1 MLSLSVRRNG
11 FVAVLAPGLLF
22 GAIAVLAPSPA
33 GAHFKITNPTT
44 PPKPDTVQS
53 WMSEDSAGGPQKNGP
68 CAAVPNTALG
78 DSPGTPTHAIT
89 VVQSG
94 QPVTIPITVTIAHPG
109 WFRIALVEGSS
120 SSQTLATLAD
130 PVAQTGTPPI
140 CPLVPNT
147 PTPKINPGCWPT
159 IMDNPV
165 WSPTQ
170 PILADGLPAGSTACT
185 TQSGTKT
192 FQVTIPPTA
201 SCTSAKP
208 CTLQAIMVMTD
219 HPTGDCYYHHCA
231 DISMA
236 SATTG
241 GGGSSGAGPNGGS
254 GGASEPSGA
263 GGSTISGGG
272 TGVAGGPGTVA
283 TGAGASPG
291 AGGSIATGGTGAG
304 AGTGAGGSVT
314 PGGSAGT
321 SGAAGQPGGAG
332 TGTGS
337 GGSAATGSGASTE
350 PVSSSGSSGCSYVLA
365 SRGGASWAVSAAG
378 LLALVLARRR
388 RRPR

>member
-1 MLSLSVRRNG
+1 MLSLNVRRNG
-11 FVAVLAPGLLF
+11 FVAALAPGLLF

-140 CPLVPNT
+140 CPPVPNVT

-159 IMDNPV
+159 IMANPV

-185 TQSGTKT
+185 EQSGTKT
-192 FQVTIPPTA
+192 FQVMIPPTA

-231 DISMA
+231 DISIA

-241 GGGSSGAGPNGGS
+241 GGGSTGAGGSVASGGS
-254 GGASEPSGA
+254 GGAQQVSGA
-263 GGSTISGGG
+263 GGSIMTGGG
-272 TGVAGGPGTVA
+272 TGVAGAPGTVG
-283 TGAGASPG
+283 TGV
-291 AGGSIATGGTGAG
+291 GGSMATGGTGAG
-304 AGTGAGGSVT
+304 VNTGAAGSIVS
-314 PGGSAGT
+314 GGSAGT

-332 TGTGS
+332 TGS

-350 PVSSSGSSGCSYVLA
+350 PTSTSGSSGCSYVLA
-365 SRGGASWAVSAAG
+365 GRGGASWAVSAAG
-378 LLALVLARRR
+378 LLALVIARRR

>member
-1 MLSLSVRRNG
+1 MSQ
-11 FVAVLAPGLLF
+11 
-22 GAIAVLAPSPA
+22 
-33 GAHFKITNPTT
+33 
-44 PPKPDTVQS
+44 DT
-53 WMSEDSAGGPQKNGP
+53 AGGPQKNGP

-78 DSPGTPTHAIT
+78 DSLGTPVPNSVT
-89 VVQSG
+89 VVQTG
-94 QPVTIPITVTIAHPG
+94 QQVTVPITVTIAHPG
-109 WFRIALVEGSS
+109 WFRIALVEGPS

-130 PVAQTGTPPI
+130 PKAMTGTNCTPPI
-140 CPLVPNT
+140 
-147 PTPKINPGCWPT
+147 
-159 IMDNPV
+159 MANPV

-170 PILADGLPAGSTACT
+170 PILADGLPAGSTAKT
-185 TQSGTKT
+185 QQSGTKT

-219 HPTGDCYYHHCA
+219 HPAGDCYYHHCA

-241 GGGSSGAGPNGGS
+241 GGGSSGAGATSGS
-254 GGASEPSGA
+254 GGSSEPSGA
-263 GGSTISGGG
+263 GGSTTSGGG
-272 TGVAGGPGTVA
+272 TGVAGGPGIVG
-283 TGAGASPG
+283 TGTGGSPG

-304 AGTGAGGSVT
+304 VGTGAGGFVI

-332 TGTGS
+332 TGS

-350 PVSSSGSSGCSYVLA
+350 PTSTSGSSGCSYVLA
-365 SRGGASWAVSAAG
+365 GRGGASWAVSAAG
-378 LLALVLARRR
+378 LLALVIARRR